1 MIIKMGI
8 PTSSDRVRYTVRLQ
22 LLLKRLG
29 KLKDV
34 DGTFGPNTDKAV
46 REFQTQMNMV
56 PDGAVGPKTW
66 KALFDAAQPDIKS
79 LNLEAKFFDELR
91 KSLFKKGFTQSQVD
105 GIQNKWASFQ
115 EIALNIQEAA
125 YLFATSYHET
135 GVFVR
140 QDGKKVFVRTM
151 NPVEEMLKGQGR
163 RYGKHIK
170 MSGAPYPSTMP
181 IYYGRGDIQL
191 TWYENYE
198 VMGKLLGIDL
208 LNRPDLAL
216 VPRISAKILAIGT
229 KKGVFGR
236 KLGSFISLDTGLVD
250 YFNARRCVN
259 VLDKA
264 EEIANFASLFEE
276 ALLA

>member
-1 MIIKMGI
+1 MIIKMGV
-8 PTSSDRVRYTVRLQ
+8 PTSSDRVRYTIRLQ

-34 DGTFGPNTDKAV
+34 DGSFGPNTDKAV
-46 REFQTQMNMV
+46 REFQEQMNMV
-56 PDGAVGPKTW
+56 PDGAVGPKTG
-66 KALFDAAQPDIKS
+66 KALFSAAQPDIKS

-91 KSLFKKGFTQSQVD
+91 KSLFKEGFTQSQVD

-115 EIALNIQEAA
+115 ELGLNIQEAS

-135 GVFVR
+135 GIIVR
-140 QDGKKVFVRTM
+140 QNGVKVFVRTM

-163 RYGKHIK
+163 RYGKHVK
-170 MSGAPYPSTMP
+170 MSGAPYLSTMP
-181 IYYGRGDIQL
+181 IYYGRGDVQL

-216 VPRISAKILAIGT
+216 VPRISAKILAVGT
-229 KKGVFGR
+229 KNGVFGR
-236 KLGSFISLDTGLVD
+236 KLGSFINLDTGLVD